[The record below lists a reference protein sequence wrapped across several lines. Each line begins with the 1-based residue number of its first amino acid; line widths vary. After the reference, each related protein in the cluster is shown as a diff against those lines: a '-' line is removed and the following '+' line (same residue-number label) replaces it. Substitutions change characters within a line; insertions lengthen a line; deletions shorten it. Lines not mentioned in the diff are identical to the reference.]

1 MSENRIR
8 YECEMIQDLL
18 PLYQDNVCSTSSKKI
33 VEEHVTNCE
42 NCRNMLQLL
51 KSTAYEEF
59 LENEKNVVLDAHA
72 KKERRRSL
80 TIGLAM
86 VGVLMVPVIVC
97 LICNLAIGHALDW
110 FFIVLAS
117 LLLVASITVL
127 PLLVYEKR
135 ALWTILSFTGTLI
148 LLLLVCCI
156 YSKGNWFLLAAVP
169 TILGLSIVFMPY
181 IIYQVYLPKALKN
194 KKGLL
199 VMSWDTLWLYA
210 VIFVCG
216 LYNTHSDYWRVSLQI
231 TTFGILLPWA
241 IFLCIRYVPVHPMI
255 RAGLVTMVTGVFVS
269 VVNEITNGIVDGNI
283 HIRILDADF
292 SRWDTIE
299 VVNGNVM
306 LIILLS
312 ALGIGIFLIST
323 GVVLGKRKRAKGL

>member
-18 PLYQDNVCSTSSKKI
+18 PLYQDNVCSSSSKKI
-33 VEEHVTNCE
+33 VEEHVTDCE
-42 NCRNMLQLL
+42 NCRKMLQLL
-51 KSTAYEEF
+51 RSTAYEEV
-59 LENEKNVVLDAHA
+59 LEKEKNAVLDTHV
-72 KKERRRSL
+72 KKEKRRSM
-80 TIGLAM
+80 TIGLTMA
-86 VGVLMVPVIVC
+86 GILMIPVIVC

-135 ALWTILSFTGTLI
+135 ALWTILGFTGSLI

-156 YSKGNWFLLAAVP
+156 YCKGNWFLLAAVP

-231 TTFGILLPWA
+231 TTFSILLPWA

-255 RAGLVTMVTGVFVS
+255 RAGLVTMVTGAFVS
-269 VVNEITNGIVDGNI
+269 VVNEITNGMVDGNI

-312 ALGIGIFLIST
+312 ALGIGICFISI